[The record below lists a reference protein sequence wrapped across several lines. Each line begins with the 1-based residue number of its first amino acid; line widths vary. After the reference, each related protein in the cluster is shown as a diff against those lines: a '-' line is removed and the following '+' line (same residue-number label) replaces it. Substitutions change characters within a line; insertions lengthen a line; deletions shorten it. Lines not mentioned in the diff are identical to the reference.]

1 MSSTERSTSGVPIRF
16 EPLARAELNL
26 RLLEL
31 SEHHGPTAITDRR
44 AQLGGLLDRLRQQ
57 PRMYPRRP
65 DLLQGDDQRVA
76 WLGYWAVGYAV
87 EVDSGDRAVSVTIHR
102 VAYAFDL
109 RRAD

>member
-1 MSSTERSTSGVPIRF
+1 MRSVERSTRGMPIEF
-16 EPLARAELNL
+16 DPLARAELNL

-31 SEHHGPTAITDRR
+31 SERWGPTATNDRR
-44 AQLGGLLDRLRQQ
+44 TQMRGLLARLAEQ
-57 PRMYPRRP
+57 PRMYPWRP
-65 DLLQGDDQRVA
+65 DLIEGTDQRVA